1 MVAIL
6 QPNIYTLRTKSDY
19 EKKLERRFSQD
30 IRTLISNSFKHYEEW
45 VKTVP
50 FGVSATHIFGPCDVY
65 CAFPVINQKVLC
77 GFLDN
82 RFDEVVILGKTT
94 TSKIV
99 TDVDSPI
106 LSSDGANKNY
116 IDTEILTLKQYI
128 DNNFD

>member
-1 MVAIL
+1 MFDS
-6 QPNIYTLRTKSDY
+6 TTS
-19 EKKLERRFSQD
+19 RFSNPSKASSKRPQPGGLYTGVVV
-30 IRTLISNSFKHYEEW
+30 RVEGGVFVRVEK
-45 VKTVP
+45 
-50 FGVSATHIFGPCDVY
+50 VSATHIFGPCDVY

-116 IDTEILTLKQYI
+116 IDTEILTLKQYFV
-128 DNNFD
+128 NYFD

>member
-1 MVAIL
+1 MFDSTTSQFSNPSKASSKRP
-6 QPNIYTLRTKSDY
+6 QPGGLYTGVVVRVEGGVFVRV
-19 EKKLERRFSQD
+19 EK
-30 IRTLISNSFKHYEEW
+30 
-45 VKTVP
+45 
-50 FGVSATHIFGPCDVY
+50 VSATHIFGPCDVY

-99 TDVDSPI
+99 TDVDLPI

>member
-1 MVAIL
+1 MFDS
-6 QPNIYTLRTKSDY
+6 TTS
-19 EKKLERRFSQD
+19 RFSNPSKASSKRPQPGGLYTGVVV
-30 IRTLISNSFKHYEEW
+30 RVEGGVFVRVEK
-45 VKTVP
+45 
-50 FGVSATHIFGPCDVY
+50 VSATHTFGPCDVY

>member
-1 MVAIL
+1 MFDS
-6 QPNIYTLRTKSDY
+6 TTS
-19 EKKLERRFSQD
+19 RFSNPSKASSKRPQPGGLYTGVVV
-30 IRTLISNSFKHYEEW
+30 RVEGGVFVRVEK
-45 VKTVP
+45 
-50 FGVSATHIFGPCDVY
+50 VSATHIFGPCDVY